1 MGEKK
6 KSGEKKIEIGY
17 MAKEKITFDVLII
30 QEREED
36 REERGGRRKK
46 CRRKGR
52 ETGGR
57 GERELNW
64 SHDNGKK

>member
-6 KSGEKKIEIGY
+6 IWGKKIEIGY

-36 REERGGRRKK
+36 REERGGRIKK
-46 CRRKGR
+46 GRRKGR

-57 GERELNW
+57 GERE
-64 SHDNGKK
+64 S